1 MMNLLYDAF
10 FNLTAEDVFQFTAV
24 AIILTVSVILDILE
38 IRRLRR
44 LLTTTM
50 HRVSDLEKIG
60 HYQSDIDS
68 DE

>member
-1 MMNLLYDAF
+1 MDVLYDAF
-10 FNLTAEDVFQFTAV
+10 FNLTTEDVFQFISV
-24 AIILTVSVILDILE
+24 AIILIVSGIVDFCE

-50 HRVSDLEKIG
+50 HRVSDLEKIA
-60 HYQSDIDS
+60 HYQPDIDS